1 MRNICFKIQYDGTRY
16 SGWQRQGNTGNTI
29 EEKLKN
35 ILVKMTGDT
44 SIELHGSGRTDAGV
58 HAEGQVANCHM
69 NTDLSA
75 DEILQYMNK
84 YLPEDISVKEVREA
98 APRFHSRLNAKA
110 KTYTYTID
118 TGVFSDVFMRK
129 YAYHHPEKL
138 NADDMR
144 KAAFYLLGEHDFK
157 SFSDLKSNKKS
168 TVRSIYSIDISENE
182 NFIIISYRGNGFLY
196 HMVRLIT
203 GFLIQVGEGK
213 YAPETVEEIL
223 ERKERLKDMMLAPA
237 KGLKLLSVEY

>member
-35 ILVKMTGDT
+35 ILVKMTGDM

-84 YLPEDISVKEVREA
+84 
-98 APRFHSRLNAKA
+98 
-110 KTYTYTID
+110 
-118 TGVFSDVFMRK
+118 
-129 YAYHHPEKL
+129 
-138 NADDMR
+138 
-144 KAAFYLLGEHDFK
+144 
-157 SFSDLKSNKKS
+157 
-168 TVRSIYSIDISENE
+168 
-182 NFIIISYRGNGFLY
+182 
-196 HMVRLIT
+196 
-203 GFLIQVGEGK
+203 
-213 YAPETVEEIL
+213 
-223 ERKERLKDMMLAPA
+223 
-237 KGLKLLSVEY
+237 